1 MTQPRHCPAVLI
13 AAPASGQ
20 GKTTV
25 TAALARLHR
34 NQGRKVRVFKCGPDF
49 LDPMILERASGAPVY
64 QLDMWMVGE
73 QESRRLLWEAA
84 GEADLIL
91 IEGVMGLFDGT
102 PSSADLARHFGVP
115 VLGVIDGTAMA
126 QTFGALALGLARYQ
140 PDLPFAGV
148 LANRVGTVRHAQ
160 LLEGSLTEGLRWY
173 GALSRETG
181 IELPSRHLGLV
192 QASELNDLD
201 LRLDAAA
208 DSLASSCDVA
218 LPPAVEFAAPEMI
231 AAEPLLAGVR
241 IAVARDEAFAF
252 TYGASLDLLR
262 AMGAELFFFSPIRD
276 TGLPEADSLYL
287 PGGYPEL
294 HHVALSQN
302 TPMLT
307 AIRAHH
313 AAGKPLLAECGG
325 MLYLLDSLTDV
336 EGTRAE
342 LVGLLAGDAV
352 MQKRLAALAL
362 QAVELPEG
370 LLRGHTYHHSL
381 TSTELEPIARGLSP
395 NGGRG
400 AEAVYREGRMTASY
414 VHFYFPSNPSA
425 IAALFVPD
433 LEAAFASKP
442 APTGDPLI
450 PQCRSWLA
458 SEEAMTDNAFSEA
471 ERAAVYRA
479 IAERRDM
486 RHFSGGTVEPELL
499 RRLLEAAHQ
508 APSVG
513 LMQPWRFIRISD
525 RALRGNIQQLVEDER
540 IRTAEALG
548 ERSDEFMKLKVE
560 GINDCAEVLVAALMD
575 DRERHIFGRRT
586 LPEMDMASLSCAI
599 QNLWLASRAEGLG
612 MGWVSLFEPQALA
625 DLLGLPAGAKPL
637 AVLCLGPVKEF
648 YPAPMLVLEGWAQTR
663 PLSELLYENY
673 WGVSQ

>member
-1 MTQPRHCPAVLI
+1 MSDSRHCPAVLI

-64 QLDMWMVGE
+64 QLDLWMVGA

-148 LANRVGTVRHAQ
+148 LANRVGTLRHAQ

-173 GALSRETG
+173 GALSRDIA

-192 QASELNDLD
+192 QASELTDLD

-208 DSLASSCDVA
+208 AALAGSCEVA
-218 LPPAVEFAAPEMI
+218 LPPPVTFAAPTV
-231 AAEPLLAGVR
+231 AAVQPLLAGVR
-241 IAVARDEAFAF
+241 IAIARDEAFAF

-262 AMGAELFFFSPIRD
+262 AMGAELVFFSPIHDRE
-276 TGLPEADSLYL
+276 LPEADSLYL

-294 HHVALSQN
+294 HHQALAAN
-302 TPMLT
+302 ATMLA

-325 MLYLLDSLTDV
+325 MLYLLDALTDV
-336 EGTRAE
+336 EGARAQ
-342 LVGLLAGDAV
+342 LLGLLSGEAV

-362 QAVELPEG
+362 QAVDLPEG
-370 LLRGHTYHHSL
+370 ALRGHTYHHSL
-381 TSTELEPIARGLSP
+381 TSTELTPIARGESP

-414 VHFYFPSNPSA
+414 VHFYFPSNPTA
-425 IAALFVPD
+425 IAILLHPLGGV
-433 LEAAFASKP
+433 
-442 APTGDPLI
+442 DPL
-450 PQCRSWLA
+450 
-458 SEEAMTDNAFSEA
+458 
-471 ERAAVYRA
+471 
-479 IAERRDM
+479 
-486 RHFSGGTVEPELL
+486 
-499 RRLLEAAHQ
+499 
-508 APSVG
+508 
-513 LMQPWRFIRISD
+513 
-525 RALRGNIQQLVEDER
+525 
-540 IRTAEALG
+540 
-548 ERSDEFMKLKVE
+548 
-560 GINDCAEVLVAALMD
+560 
-575 DRERHIFGRRT
+575 
-586 LPEMDMASLSCAI
+586 
-599 QNLWLASRAEGLG
+599 
-612 MGWVSLFEPQALA
+612 
-625 DLLGLPAGAKPL
+625 
-637 AVLCLGPVKEF
+637 
-648 YPAPMLVLEGWAQTR
+648 
-663 PLSELLYENY
+663 
-673 WGVSQ
+673 

>member
-1 MTQPRHCPAVLI
+1 MSQTRHCPAVLI

-64 QLDMWMVGE
+64 QLDLWMVGE

-115 VLGVIDGTAMA
+115 VLAVIDGTAMA

-148 LANRVGTVRHAQ
+148 LANRVGTLRHAQ

-173 GALSRETG
+173 GGLSRETG

-208 DSLASSCDVA
+208 DALGASCESS
-218 LPPAVEFAAPEMI
+218 LPPPVAFAAPSELNT
-231 AAEPLLAGVR
+231 APLLDGVT

-252 TYGASLDLLR
+252 TYGANLDLLR
-262 AMGAELFFFSPIRD
+262 AMGAELVFFSPLHD
-276 TGLPEADSLYL
+276 TCLPVADSLYL

-294 HHVALSQN
+294 HHRALAAN
-302 TPMLT
+302 APMLS

-313 AAGKPLLAECGG
+313 QAGKPLLAECGG
-325 MLYLLDSLTDV
+325 MLYLLDALTDV
-336 EGTRAE
+336 AGERAE
-342 LVGLLAGDAV
+342 LLGLLQGEAV

-370 LLRGHTYHHSL
+370 NLRGHTYHHSL
-381 TSTELEPIARGLSP
+381 TSTALEPIARGQSP

-400 AEAVYREGRMTASY
+400 AEAIYRCGRLTASY
-414 VHFYFPSNPSA
+414 VHFYFASNPRAS
-425 IAALFVPD
+425 AAL
-433 LEAAFASKP
+433 L
-442 APTGDPLI
+442 AP
-450 PQCRSWLA
+450 
-458 SEEAMTDNAFSEA
+458 
-471 ERAAVYRA
+471 
-479 IAERRDM
+479 
-486 RHFSGGTVEPELL
+486 
-499 RRLLEAAHQ
+499 
-508 APSVG
+508 
-513 LMQPWRFIRISD
+513 
-525 RALRGNIQQLVEDER
+525 
-540 IRTAEALG
+540 
-548 ERSDEFMKLKVE
+548 
-560 GINDCAEVLVAALMD
+560 
-575 DRERHIFGRRT
+575 
-586 LPEMDMASLSCAI
+586 
-599 QNLWLASRAEGLG
+599 
-612 MGWVSLFEPQALA
+612 
-625 DLLGLPAGAKPL
+625 
-637 AVLCLGPVKEF
+637 
-648 YPAPMLVLEGWAQTR
+648 
-663 PLSELLYENY
+663 
-673 WGVSQ
+673 